1 MDQGTNS
8 GRKNNEAAE
17 EKEMFHGG
25 KWPGWGLDTIKGLVN
40 KRNLIKGPKFSKQ
53 VLAYS
58 GLHK

>member
-8 GRKNNEAAE
+8 GRKNSEAAE
-17 EKEMFHGG
+17 EKETFHGG